1 MSQTKMNDWETAS
14 IARRISEK
22 AFEHVIG
29 PIDNKINELLRAGYA
44 NTLSLLGVSPS
55 ILAEHGIG
63 ELTDKISVEIKS
75 NGQTHEEHI
84 KGDTGEFIT
93 TSRYRCDFVFVE
105 SEITKKYIE
114 LCFERAPFR
123 TQQNALA
130 NELSNQ
136 MVGRS
141 AKAVMKTWPEA
152 ADFIASYFNIVSPIS
167 EMTKPLE
174 VLLAKY
180 LPMLPAPKGE

>member
-63 ELTDKISVEIKS
+63 ELTDKISVEIKVD
-75 NGQTHEEHI
+75 GQIHEEKI
-84 KGDTGEFIT
+84 NGDTGEFIST
-93 TSRYRCDFVFVE
+93 RRYGCDFIFVE
-105 SEITKKYIE
+105 SAITAKYVE
-114 LCFERAPFR
+114 LCLERAPSR
-123 TQQNALA
+123 NQRHALTE
-130 NELSNQ
+130 ELSKQ

-152 ADFIASYFNIVSPIS
+152 ADFIASYFNIVNPIS